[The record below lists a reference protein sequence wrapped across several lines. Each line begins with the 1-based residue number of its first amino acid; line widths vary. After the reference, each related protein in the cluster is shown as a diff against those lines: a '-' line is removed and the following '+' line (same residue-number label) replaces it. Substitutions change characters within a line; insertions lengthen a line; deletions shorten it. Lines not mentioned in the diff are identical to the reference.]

1 MAFKPALGNKLWLP
15 DRQER
20 NEERKVDIMQLSIA
34 GVHMETSEALRAH
47 TEERVNSIKTFFD
60 QVIDVDV
67 KFVHDTKH
75 SHIHLADV
83 TVMASGLMLRAEAQA
98 GDWYAAIDGAVEKLQ
113 KQLKKYKGKLEQRKS
128 KQQEYKEMLRD
139 MGPLAFEEVPMADGA
154 EVDGLENQFAEF
166 APDISKKEVS
176 KISPMTVDEA
186 VMQMDLLHKPAFL
199 FMNVETKQLNMVY
212 REGEN
217 AVRWV
222 APKQAA

>member
-1 MAFKPALGNKLWLP
+1 
-15 DRQER
+15 
-20 NEERKVDIMQLSIA
+20 MQLSIA
-34 GVHMETSEALRAH
+34 GVHMETSEALRTH

-75 SHIHLADV
+75 AHIHLADV
-83 TVMASGLMLRAEAQA
+83 TVQANGLMLRAEAQA
-98 GDWYAAIDGAVEKLQ
+98 GDWYAAIDGAVEKIQ

-128 KQQEYKEMLRD
+128 KQQEYKEHLRD
-139 MGPLAFEEVPMADGA
+139 MGPLAFEEVPMT
-154 EVDGLENQFAEF
+154 DGLDGGIEAQFAEF

-199 FMNVETKQLNMVY
+199 FMNVETQELNMVY